1 MFPIIN
7 IGPLAVQTPGL
18 LIIIGVYIFILI
30 GEKQSLRYSIKPND
44 LSNIV
49 YIFLLSTILIG
60 RLAYVFRFPTIFIE
74 NPISLLS
81 INLDLFDFASGL
93 LLSLLVVMIFMQ
105 RKNIN
110 IFNFLDAITYAFLV
124 LLIFFFLA
132 QFAAGNLYGKPSDLP
147 WAINLW
153 GAPRHPL
160 QLYYLLG
167 LAPIFFLT
175 FRSAQKNF
183 QSGILF
189 ARTIC
194 SVSILVIF
202 LDFFNGNSNNVI
214 ANFNTIQISAW
225 TLMVILLV
233 FINKNI
239 ANISSENSDW
249 KN

>member
-7 IGPLAVQTPGL
+7 IGPLAVQAPGL
-18 LIIIGVYIFILI
+18 LILIGVYVFILI
-30 GEKQSLRYSIKPND
+30 GEKQSSQYSIKPND
-44 LSNIV
+44 LSTIAFM
-49 YIFLLSTILIG
+49 YLISTILIG
-60 RLAYVFRFPTIFIE
+60 RLAYVFRFPTIFIK

-81 INLDLFDFASGL
+81 INLDLFDFTSGL
-93 LLSLLVVMIFMQ
+93 LLSLLVAMIFMQ
-105 RKNIN
+105 RKNIK
-110 IFNFLDAITYAFLV
+110 IPNFMDAIAFPFLV
-124 LLIFFFLA
+124 FLIFFFLA
-132 QFAAGNLYGKPSDLP
+132 QLAAGNLYGKPSDLP
-147 WAINLW
+147 WAIKLW
-153 GAPRHPL
+153 GASRHPL
-160 QLYYLLG
+160 QIYYLLG
-167 LAPIFFLT
+167 LIPIIFITL
-175 FRSAQKNF
+175 RSVKKNF

-194 SVSILVIF
+194 SVAILVIF

-214 ANFNTIQISAW
+214 ANLNTIQISAW